1 MAVFQ
6 HGSLD
11 EKREASGRRDPG
23 ARALTTPRA
32 EQTARDSNAKV
43 AVIIVNWNA
52 SKDALDLLDQLDA
65 VEGPELEYVVVD
77 NDSTDDSVAVMRA
90 ARPELNLLEAG
101 GNPGFAGGT
110 VVGIRKAVEDPRVGF
125 VLVLNSDIRVDPGF
139 LPPLLEACRDPAG
152 VMPSMR
158 EACPSVAGR
167 CRSSFWRSSVDSPEM
182 PA

>member
-1 MAVFQ
+1 M
-6 HGSLD
+6 
-11 EKREASGRRDPG
+11 
-23 ARALTTPRA
+23 TTPRV
-32 EQTARDSNAKV
+32 EKPARDSKAKV

-52 SKDALDLLDQLDA
+52 SEDALDLLDQLDA

-90 ARPELNLLEAG
+90 ARPQLNLLEAG

-139 LPPLLEACRDPAG
+139 LPPLLEACRDP
-152 VMPSMR
+152 
-158 EACPSVAGR
+158 EVAGAAT
-167 CRSSFWRSSVDSPEM
+167 RSSGPRRW
-182 PA
+182 